1 MRGRPQPPS
10 TRCTPRIAACHS
22 PMPWQARCDHQRPR
36 TGPAGCRTAHTCAAS
51 FASELIATCACPATR
66 LGKYFGIRYVLAQ
79 AEPKIVPTMNSNT
92 TKKSKSF
99 KATYLRLLNGEN
111 PGPEDMW
118 AVPELISAG
127 LATGH
132 PITDAT
138 SGVRRVTTVID
149 FAPTVQGRL
158 MADELADSAR
168 KSTLRYRL
176 LQLLLACSSFG
187 AGWVF
192 GVFNQVAANLLTKH
206 LGG

>member
-1 MRGRPQPPS
+1 
-10 TRCTPRIAACHS
+10 
-22 PMPWQARCDHQRPR
+22 
-36 TGPAGCRTAHTCAAS
+36 
-51 FASELIATCACPATR
+51 
-66 LGKYFGIRYVLAQ
+66 LAQ